1 MRFAFPLA
9 ATAVMLSAVVL
20 SPAAYAKDCNA
31 DPKAAIKTAEGEF
44 KKVKK
49 GLDKAASKSFVRA
62 MDKAKMALRSKQ
74 NDVACASLSDALG
87 FLAPKN

>member
-1 MRFAFPLA
+1 MRFALPLA
-9 ATAVMLSAVVL
+9 AVAVMLSAVVL
-20 SPAAYAKDCNA
+20 SPVAQANDCNA

-44 KKVKK
+44 KKMKK

-62 MDKAKMALRSKQ
+62 IDKAKMALRSKQ
-74 NDVACASLSDALG
+74 VDVACANLSDAMG